1 MRARFALL
9 RCLVTAYCIAGC
21 LGNWWNVGF
30 LSWRAGS
37 HRLDQTLILSAQ
49 PTCSSIAGLSP
60 KQTLYCQQHFSLM
73 PAVTQGAR
81 LGMQECAS
89 QFKARRWNC
98 GASHRS
104 SLAFGP
110 VSDDAPTREASFAH
124 AITAAGVVHA
134 VARACKRAA
143 QDGEIG
149 KGPFL
154 SKCGCSKALRPGNIS
169 RDWIWGGC
177 GDDVLFGYDFAK
189 GFIDAKESEQNHP
202 RHSMELAKTMVN
214 LHNNEVG
221 RRMVFQSAI
230 VDCKCHGVS
239 GSCSLKTCWQQL
251 LPFKLIGQRLLG
263 LYDQAAKVKLATRG
277 FGLRLRRPRKGRN
290 STAANRNSQSRNRR
304 RRQRRQRRQR
314 QRRRRRPLRSELVY
328 IADSP
333 DFCRPNHTLGIEG
346 TRNRQCY
353 LNPEDPHTSCSK
365 LCCQRGYVSRL
376 IKETHKC
383 KCKFEWC
390 CKIHCQQCVTQ
401 KVVQICN

>member
-1 MRARFALL
+1 TLAFCPGERAA
-9 RCLVTAYCIAGC
+9 T
-21 LGNWWNVGF
+21 
-30 LSWRAGS
+30 
-37 HRLDQTLILSAQ
+37 RLDQTLILSAQ

-110 VSDDAPTREASFAH
+110 VSDDGDLSNGEWPDCARPHLAS
-124 AITAAGVVHA
+124 
-134 VARACKRAA
+134 
-143 QDGEIG
+143 Q
-149 KGPFL
+149 
-154 SKCGCSKALRPGNIS
+154 
-169 RDWIWGGC
+169 
-177 GDDVLFGYDFAK
+177 
-189 GFIDAKESEQNHP
+189 
-202 RHSMELAKTMVN
+202 
-214 LHNNEVG
+214 
-221 RRMVFQSAI
+221 MVFQSAI